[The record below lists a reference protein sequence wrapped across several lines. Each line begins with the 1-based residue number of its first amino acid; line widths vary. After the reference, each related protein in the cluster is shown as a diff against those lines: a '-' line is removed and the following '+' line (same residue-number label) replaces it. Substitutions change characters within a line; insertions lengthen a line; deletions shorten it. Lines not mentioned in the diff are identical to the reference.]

1 MASITRDDPRAKRI
15 LQIGNW
21 PPPVCS
27 WTMSLVLLRRELEA
41 RGWDCRVMNL
51 NENRRRPSPDYID
64 VQNGWDYL
72 AKVWRHVRHGCAV
85 HIRVNGD
92 TKKGYVLALIALLAA
107 RLRGRPALLTYG
119 GGHQQTYFPAPP
131 LSPRHLAFRI
141 LFRLPHR
148 IYCNSEAV
156 KAAILGTGV
165 ADSRVVALPHFSPQ
179 YVEFKPVPLP
189 TDVADFLGRHDSVF
203 FSYVCFRKE
212 FELEFL
218 AGVIRRFRE
227 AHPRVGFVLV
237 GAWDRELPSLNA
249 LLEREG
255 LTGDVLVLGSLS
267 HDYFLTLLSRSIGYL
282 RTPIT
287 DGVCSSVLES
297 LTLRVPVIAVD
308 NGTRPP
314 GTLLYAQGDTKGML
328 RLMERVQR
336 EHGAVVAA
344 LPDVVPEDNARKL
357 ADSVEEVCLQGGAS
371 L

>member
-1 MASITRDDPRAKRI
+1 MMASTTPYDARVKRI

-27 WTMSLVLLRRELEA
+27 WTMSLVLLRKELEA

-51 NENRRRPSPDYID
+51 NENRRLRSPEYID

-72 AKVWRHVRHGCAV
+72 SKVCRHVRRGCAV
-85 HIRVNGD
+85 HMRVNGD
-92 TKKGYVLALIALLAA
+92 TKKGYVLSVIALMVA

-119 GGHQQTYFPAPP
+119 GGHQQTYFPAPRFS
-131 LSPRHLAFRI
+131 LRHLAFSF

-156 KAAILGTGV
+156 KQAVLQTGV
-165 ADSRVVALPHFSPQ
+165 SASRVVPLPHFSPQ
-179 YVEFKPVPLP
+179 YVEFNPVPLP
-189 TDVADFLGRHDSVF
+189 ADVAAFLGSYEPVF

-212 FELEFL
+212 FELDFL

-227 AHPRVGFVLV
+227 THPRVGFVLV
-237 GAWDRELPSLNA
+237 GAWDRELPSVNA
-249 LLEREG
+249 LLARERLAEH
-255 LTGDVLVLGSLS
+255 VLVLGSLS
-267 HDYFLTLLSRSIGYL
+267 HDYFLTLLARSLAYL

-287 DGVCSSVLES
+287 DGVCASVLES

-314 GTLLYAQGDTKGML
+314 GTLLYRQGDTEGML
-328 RLMERVQR
+328 RLMEKVQR
-336 EHGAVVAA
+336 EHGSIVAS
-344 LPDVVPEDNARKL
+344 LPDILPEDNARKL
-357 ADSVEEVCLQGGAS
+357 ADSVEEVCLGA
-371 L
+371 